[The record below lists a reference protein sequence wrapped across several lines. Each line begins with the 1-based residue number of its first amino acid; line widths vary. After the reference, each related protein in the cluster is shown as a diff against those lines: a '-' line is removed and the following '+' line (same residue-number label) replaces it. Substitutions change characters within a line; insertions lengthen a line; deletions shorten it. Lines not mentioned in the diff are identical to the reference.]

1 MEIIKAETKEFNA
14 VKEITQNTISVIYPH
29 YYPKGAVDFFLKH
42 HSDDKIMQDIL
53 QGNVYILSVGEMT
66 IGTLTI
72 NGNEINRLFVLPEY
86 QGRGYGSALLDFAEN
101 KIADNYDEITLSA
114 SLPAKGL
121 YRKRGYIETDFD
133 AILTD
138 NGDLLCYDTMIK
150 RTDLH
155 TK

>member
-66 IGTLTI
+66 IGTPTI
-72 NGNEINRLFVLPEY
+72 NGNEINRLFVF
-86 QGRGYGSALLDFAEN
+86 FA
-101 KIADNYDEITLSA
+101 
-114 SLPAKGL
+114 
-121 YRKRGYIETDFD
+121 
-133 AILTD
+133 AI
-138 NGDLLCYDTMIK
+138 
-150 RTDLH
+150 
-155 TK
+155 

>member
-121 YRKRGYIETDFD
+121 YRKRGYFETDFD